1 MQNIFRYDSKFIQ
14 FLNKAADMMIISV
27 LWFFLSITVVGFG
40 PACVACYHAMAKSVR
55 YGRES
60 AFKEFFRALKSG
72 FWKGLIFGILVLAFA
87 ASIVMVDL
95 PENSLF
101 LTGEGEMKVGAMIL
115 MVVKA
120 LLLTTLSLYVF
131 PIISRFNMPV
141 VRLFGA
147 SCLLSVR
154 YLVATILMVLM
165 LAAAVFA
172 VVSFPF
178 LVLLIPGL
186 FSYLQG
192 SLMERIMRANMSE
205 EDMRENENEDQWY
218 LD

>member
-1 MQNIFRYDSKFIQ
+1 MENIFRYDSKFMQ
-14 FLNKAADMMIISV
+14 FLNKAADMMIVSTM
-27 LWFFLSITVVGFG
+27 WFFLSITVVGFG
-40 PACVACYHAMAKSVR
+40 PACVACYHAITKSVR

-60 AFKEFFRALKSG
+60 AFKEFFRALKSN
-72 FWKGLIFGILVLAFA
+72 FWKGLVFGILVLAFA
-87 ASIVMVDL
+87 ASIAMVDL

-101 LTGEGEMKVGAMIL
+101 LAGEGELRLGSMIL

-120 LLLTTLSLYVF
+120 LLLTTLSLYGF
-131 PIISRFNMPV
+131 PIISRFNMPI
-141 VRLFGA
+141 VRIFGA

-165 LAAAVFA
+165 VAAAIFA

-192 SLMERIMRANMSE
+192 GLMERIMRANMSE
-205 EDMRENENEDQWY
+205 EDMQENEKEDQWY